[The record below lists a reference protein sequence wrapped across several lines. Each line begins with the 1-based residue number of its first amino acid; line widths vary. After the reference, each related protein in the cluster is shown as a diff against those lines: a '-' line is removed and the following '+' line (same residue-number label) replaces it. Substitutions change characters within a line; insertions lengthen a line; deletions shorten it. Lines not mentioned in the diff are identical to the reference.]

1 MAKHENQIK
10 GSYRNILN
18 EYFNSSKEEKK
29 LGKAFYPNANVIA
42 WSIGNALGYSVNE
55 SANIGAGILSALSP
69 RTDWENNIQLAYEF
83 VEKKWA
89 DKQTKANNNKAL
101 KILDGEDPMEVL
113 GKQSYKTKAF
123 YKAIKDPE
131 GNNLIDYVVGFDKP
145 TEMAVID
152 RHAGGV
158 YYGYPLIESERKQLS
173 TWKVIKRISNAYIK
187 VAEGLDI
194 PLNELQ
200 AVTWHSFRNKYKNKY
215 AISIR
220 KSARKGKKS

>member
-1 MAKHENQIK
+1 
-10 GSYRNILN
+10 
-18 EYFNSSKEEKK
+18 
-29 LGKAFYPNANVIA
+29 
-42 WSIGNALGYSVNE
+42 
-55 SANIGAGILSALSP
+55 
-69 RTDWENNIQLAYEF
+69 
-83 VEKKWA
+83 
-89 DKQTKANNNKAL
+89 
-101 KILDGEDPMEVL
+101 MEVL

>member
-1 MAKHENQIK
+1 M
-10 GSYRNILN
+10 YC
-18 EYFNSSKEEKK
+18 F
-29 LGKAFYPNANVIA
+29 
-42 WSIGNALGYSVNE
+42 
-55 SANIGAGILSALSP
+55 
-69 RTDWENNIQLAYEF
+69 
-83 VEKKWA
+83 
-89 DKQTKANNNKAL
+89 
-101 KILDGEDPMEVL
+101 
-113 GKQSYKTKAF
+113 
-123 YKAIKDPE
+123 
-131 GNNLIDYVVGFDKP
+131 NNLINYVVGFDKP
-145 TEMAVID
+145 TEMAVSD